1 MRKTILLL
9 LEFAGAGLLL
19 SACAGV
25 GSVPPATVETSATLA
40 PEPGNYAAVVLTP
53 GWGLRTSAGPYE
65 CGPVGVYV
73 DGNASYLDAMHEVL
87 RRSLQHVTFLSVV
100 LTPEQ
105 MKTQGFD
112 AQVVIS
118 QGPADARLVGPL
130 KPGAGP
136 ARSDV
141 DLSATVAIHDRNG
154 AVTQRTFSG
163 HGRGKGEGIDC
174 GKIVEAIGNAAQ
186 TAIGTIARRSAAYIG
201 DAIGERRVAAA
212 KPAQP
217 PVAEVAPRPPMP
229 VVKPAGPKRETP
241 PETVKDTLRD
251 AVTGGAAAVQ
261 EASGAAAKDD
271 TPAASASAHPA
282 AAAASVAAAKG
293 DAAIAEKE
301 AAPAA
306 ETPGDVADATPP
318 KAETEPV
325 VASAPKVEAPPPK
338 AEADSTSPKPE
349 TVALATPAAMPRP
362 SAGPSAA
369 DKAVSAED
377 AFIRGANAAAG
388 RGVPKSDAEA
398 LKWYRI
404 AAAKGYAPAQNNL
417 GFMYAE
423 GRGVPR
429 NDAEAVKWY
438 KRAAAHKYPPAETSL
453 GMMYAQGRGVKQS
466 DFEALALYS
475 SAANQG
481 YGQAKANLAA
491 AYGYGRGVERDIM
504 TATFLLGSVHE
515 KPYVGS
521 GIYIDPSVDPESYPG
536 Q

>member
-1 MRKTILLL
+1 MRKTVLHL

-25 GSVPPATVETSATLA
+25 GSVPPATVETSASLA

-65 CGPVGVYV
+65 CGPLGVYV

-112 AQVVIS
+112 AQVVIN
-118 QGPADARLVGPL
+118 QGPAEASLVEPL

-141 DLSATVAIHDRNG
+141 ALSATVAIHDRNG
-154 AVTQRTFSG
+154 AVTQRAFAG

-174 GKIVEAIGNAAQ
+174 GKIVEAIGNAAR
-186 TAIGTIARRSAAYIG
+186 TAIGSIARRSAAYIG
-201 DAIGERRVAAA
+201 DAIGERRVAVA
-212 KPAQP
+212 KPASP
-217 PVAEVAPRPPMP
+217 PVQEVPPRPPMP
-229 VVKPAGPKRETP
+229 VAKPASPPREAP
-241 PETVKDTLRD
+241 SDTVKDTLRD

-261 EASGAAAKDD
+261 EASA
-271 TPAASASAHPA
+271 PAAEDDNKATVSTHTA
-282 AAAASVAAAKG
+282 AAAASPAAPQG
-293 DAAIAEKE
+293 DAAIVK

-306 ETPGDVADATPP
+306 DASDGAADAAAP
-318 KAETEPV
+318 KAEPV
-325 VASAPKVEAPPPK
+325 VASAPKAEPVVASAPK
-338 AEADSTSPKPE
+338 AE

-362 SAGPSAA
+362 SAGPSPA

-453 GMMYAQGRGVKQS
+453 GMMYSQGRGVKQS

-491 AYGYGRGVERDIM
+491 AYGDGRGVERDIM
-504 TATFLLGSVHE
+504 TATFLLGSVRE
-515 KPYVGS
+515 KPYTGS